1 MKGTLVNVAA
11 IAIGSVAGLLL
22 QKGIEEKYQKIV
34 LQALGLAVLVI
45 GFQMAQKSLNIL
57 IVILSLAIGALLGE
71 WLDLDGKLNQ
81 FGAKLGAKF
90 SGGDAG
96 RFSEG
101 FVTASLMYCVG
112 AMAIVGALQDGLTG
126 DSSTLYAKSLLDGV
140 SSVVFSSTLGIG
152 VLFSAASV
160 FVYQGAITLMA
171 SAVSSWLS
179 PEMIAEM
186 TATGGVL
193 IIAISINMLEIT
205 KIKIA
210 SLLPA
215 ILIALFIARFWV

>member
-11 IAIGSVAGLLL
+11 ITIGSVVGLLL

-45 GFQMAQKSLNIL
+45 GFQMAEKSLNIL
-57 IVILSLAIGALLGE
+57 IVILSLAIGALIGE
-71 WLDLDGKLNQ
+71 YLDLDGKLNR
-81 FGAKLGAKF
+81 FGGKLGAKF
-90 SGGDAG
+90 ANGDAG

-160 FVYQGAITLMA
+160 FIYQGVITLMA
-171 SAVSSWLS
+171 SAVSAWLS

-186 TATGGVL
+186 TATGGIL
-193 IIAISINMLEIT
+193 IIAISINMLEIA

-215 ILIALFIARFWV
+215 ILIALLIARFWV

>member
-11 IAIGSVAGLLL
+11 IAVGSLVGLLL

-57 IVILSLAIGALLGE
+57 IVILSLAIGALIGE

-171 SAVSSWLS
+171 SVVSSWLS

-193 IIAISINMLEIT
+193 IIAISVNMLEIT

-215 ILIALFIARFWV
+215 ILIALLIARFWV

>member
-11 IAIGSVAGLLL
+11 IAAGSIVGLLL
-22 QKGIEEKYQKIV
+22 HKGIEERYQKIV
-34 LQALGLAVLVI
+34 LQALGLTVLVI
-45 GFQMAQKSLNIL
+45 GFQMAGKSLNIL
-57 IVILSLAIGALLGE
+57 IVILSLAIGALIGE

-90 SGGDAG
+90 SGGDAD

-152 VLFSAASV
+152 VLFSTVSV
-160 FVYQGAITLMA
+160 LAYQGAITLLA
-171 SAVSSWLS
+171 AVVSSWLS
-179 PEMIAEM
+179 PAMIAEM

-193 IIAISINMLEIT
+193 IIAISLNMLEIV

-210 SLLPA
+210 SLLPS
-215 ILIALFIARFWV
+215 ILIALIIARFWV

>member
-45 GFQMAQKSLNIL
+45 GFQMAEKSLNIL
-57 IVILSLAIGALLGE
+57 IVILSLAIGALIGE

-81 FGAKLGAKF
+81 FGAQLGAKF
-90 SGGDAG
+90 SSGDAG

-171 SAVSSWLS
+171 SVVSSWLS
-179 PEMIAEM
+179 TEMIAEM

>member
-45 GFQMAQKSLNIL
+45 GFQMAEKSLNIL
-57 IVILSLAIGALLGE
+57 IVILSLAIGALIGE

-81 FGAKLGAKF
+81 FGAQLGAKF
-90 SGGDAG
+90 SSGDAG

-171 SAVSSWLS
+171 SVVSSWLS
-179 PEMIAEM
+179 NEMIAEM

>member
-45 GFQMAQKSLNIL
+45 GFQMAEKSLNIL
-57 IVILSLAIGALLGE
+57 IVILSLAIGALIGE

-81 FGAKLGAKF
+81 FGAQLGAKF
-90 SGGDAG
+90 SSGDAG

-171 SAVSSWLS
+171 SVVSSWLS
-179 PEMIAEM
+179 TEMIAEM

-215 ILIALFIARFWV
+215 ILIALLIARFWV

>member
-171 SAVSSWLS
+171 SAVSSCLS

>member
-45 GFQMAQKSLNIL
+45 GFQMAEKSLNIL
-57 IVILSLAIGALLGE
+57 IVILSLAIGALIGE

-81 FGAKLGAKF
+81 FGAQLGAKF
-90 SGGDAG
+90 SSGDAG

-171 SAVSSWLS
+171 SVVSSWLS
-179 PEMIAEM
+179 NEMIAEM

-215 ILIALFIARFWV
+215 ILIALLIARFWV